1 MERQVRLG
9 LHSLDVPWVVVEAV
23 MIDVV
28 SMLTWQVGVDLV
40 AQIPLV
46 RQPVRCQHMP
56 IDRLIDHLV
65 TPSEGS
71 VQGHQG

>member
-40 AQIPLV
+40 A
-46 RQPVRCQHMP
+46 
-56 IDRLIDHLV
+56 
-65 TPSEGS
+65 
-71 VQGHQG
+71 